1 MCVLARFL
9 CGVLELTLA
18 IDGWRS
24 RFDDEGRFS
33 GSGVGNL
40 MGDLLPFVCRGVS
53 SLGVGAVGV
62 ESGVVSDNV
71 NGVLG
76 SLF

>member
-9 CGVLELTLA
+9 RGVLDLMLA

-24 RFDDEGRFS
+24 RFDDESRFS

-40 MGDLLPFVCRGVS
+40 MGDLLPFVCLSVS

-62 ESGVVSDNV
+62 ESGVVSDNI

-76 SLF
+76 SLS

>member
-9 CGVLELTLA
+9 RGVLDLMLA

-24 RFDDEGRFS
+24 RFDDESRFS
-33 GSGVGNL
+33 GSGVENL
-40 MGDLLPFVCRGVS
+40 MGDLLPFVCRGCR
-53 SLGVGAVGV
+53 SLCVGAVGV
-62 ESGVVSDNV
+62 ESVVVSDDV
-71 NGVLG
+71 NGVSG